1 MGSERKGRIA
11 RHVGAL
17 LAVSALAF
25 VNVAH
30 AEPSAADKET
40 ARKAMG
46 EARDKREANDLT
58 GALAAFQKAHGI
70 MNVPTTGIEV
80 ARTQQKLGLL
90 KEAYETAQSVT
101 KIAVAAKE
109 PAPFATARV
118 DAQKMA
124 DDLATKIPSLNI
136 KISDTTEGVSA
147 TTSVDGAVVAPDARK
162 AFHVNP
168 GAHTI
173 LAKLSDGTEKTEKV
187 TVNEGETKE
196 VVFSFKKEIKEDKQ
210 ADDGGPSTEEPKQ
223 KSRFLRPMPLAGFA
237 IAGVGLI
244 AGSVTGAIAIS
255 KGSSAKSACQEDTR
269 GTLCTPVT
277 HDDIRTGRT
286 MAKVSNVSFAVA
298 GVGAAIAVVGLLIA
312 PSSTKPTQE
321 ALADRRALQPK
332 LTPWIGASSAGL
344 AGTF

>member
-1 MGSERKGRIA
+1 MGSERKSGLA
-11 RHVGAL
+11 RQLGAL
-17 LAVSALAF
+17 LAVSALSF

-46 EARDKREANDLT
+46 EARDKRDANDFQ
-58 GALAAFQKAHGI
+58 GALSGFQKAHSI

-101 KIAVAAKE
+101 KIAVGAKE
-109 PAPFATARV
+109 PPPFATARV

-124 DDLATKIPSLNI
+124 DELATKIPSLNI
-136 KISDTTEGVSA
+136 KISETTEGVTA
-147 TTSVDGAVVAPDARK
+147 TTSVDGQVVAPDARK

-173 LAKLSDGTEKTEKV
+173 VAKLSDGTEKTEKV
-187 TVNEGETKE
+187 TVGEGETKD
-196 VVFSFKKEIKEDKQ
+196 VSFSFKKEIKEDKTPE
-210 ADDGGPSTEEPKQ
+210 DPTGPTEVAPQ
-223 KSRFLRPMPLAGFA
+223 KSRYLRPLPIAGYA

-244 AGSVTGAIAIS
+244 AGSITGAIALS
-255 KGSSAKSACQEDTR
+255 KASSAKDSCFND
-269 GTLCTPVT
+269 TLCGPVT
-277 HDDIRTGRT
+277 HDDIRSGRT

-298 GVGAAIAVVGLLIA
+298 GVGAAIAVVGIVMGGSNKA
-312 PSSTKPTQE
+312 SVESAATAKKPFE
-321 ALADRRALQPK
+321 PK
-332 LTPWIGASSAGL
+332 ITPWISTDSAGL

>member
-1 MGSERKGRIA
+1 MGSERQSGLPRLL
-11 RHVGAL
+11 GAL
-17 LAVSALAF
+17 LAVSALSF
-25 VNVAH
+25 VNVAQ

-46 EARDKREANDLT
+46 EARDKREANDHQ
-58 GALAAFQKAHGI
+58 GALAGFQKAHGI

-101 KIAVAAKE
+101 KIAVGAKE
-109 PAPFATARV
+109 PPPFATARV

-124 DDLATKIPSLNI
+124 DELATKIPSLNI
-136 KISDTTEGVSA
+136 KISETTEGVAA
-147 TTSVDGAVVAPDARK
+147 TTSVDGQVVPPDARK

-168 GAHTI
+168 GAHTVV
-173 LAKLSDGTEKTEKV
+173 AKLSDGTEKTEKV

-196 VVFSFKKEIKEDKQ
+196 VSFSFKKEIKEDKV
-210 ADDGGPSTEEPKQ
+210 ADDPSGPAEAPAQ
-223 KSRFLRPMPLAGFA
+223 KSRYLRPLPIAGYA

-244 AGSVTGAIAIS
+244 AGGITGAIALS
-255 KGSSAKSACQEDTR
+255 KASSAKDSCFND
-269 GTLCTPVT
+269 TLCGPVT
-277 HDDIRTGRT
+277 HDNIRSGRT

-298 GVGAAIAVVGLLIA
+298 GVGAAIAVVGIIMGG
-312 PSSTKPTQE
+312 SSKPPAE
-321 ALADRRALQPK
+321 SAASLRKPFEPK
-332 LTPWIGASSAGL
+332 ITPWISTDSAGL